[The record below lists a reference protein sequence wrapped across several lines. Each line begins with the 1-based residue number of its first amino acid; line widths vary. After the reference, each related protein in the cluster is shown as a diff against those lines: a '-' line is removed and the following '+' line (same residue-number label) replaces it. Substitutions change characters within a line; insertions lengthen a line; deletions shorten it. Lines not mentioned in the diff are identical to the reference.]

1 MLFRSTQVQAQVNGK
16 LFDLGAGPAQRPAF
30 QLARCGETMVQA
42 GMGLAVLSE
51 HALNAGSA
59 TADLCTLAVQSFPI
73 HANWYTVRPNGKR
86 PSPVAADFWRYLNVD
101 LKKQGARA

>member
-1 MLFRSTQVQAQVNGK
+1 MQG
-16 LFDLGAGPAQRPAF
+16 
-30 QLARCGETMVQA
+30 

-59 TADLCTLAVQSFPI
+59 TDGLQILNVQSFPI

-101 LKKQGARA
+101 LKKGH